1 MEAGV
6 VFFLLFHAKTA
17 NAEKRMEHK
26 AWKSFRYVLDMP
38 PSFFPNFLMWQH
50 GQQNRSNRKGNAG
63 TTQYNI

>member
-26 AWKSFRYVLDMP
+26 ALKSFRYVLDMP
-38 PSFFPNFLMWQH
+38 PSFFSKLFNVATWSTKP
-50 GQQNRSNRKGNAG
+50 QQ
-63 TTQYNI
+63 